1 MLMNISYRKDD
12 NYIIITLYI
21 ITSAKMSYGKDA
33 DKSTKKG
40 Q

>member
-12 NYIIITLYI
+12 NYFIITLCI
-21 ITSAKMSYGKDA
+21 TTSAKMSYVKDA
-33 DKSTKKG
+33 NKSTKKG